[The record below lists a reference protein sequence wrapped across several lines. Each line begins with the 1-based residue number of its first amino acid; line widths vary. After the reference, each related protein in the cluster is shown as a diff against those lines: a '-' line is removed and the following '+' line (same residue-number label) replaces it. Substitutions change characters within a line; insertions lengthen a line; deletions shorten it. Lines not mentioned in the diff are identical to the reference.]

1 MAIVYAHIR
10 KDTDQIFY
18 IGIGKKKERAHSQAG
33 RNKHWKWIV
42 NKVGYKV
49 DIFKEDGSQ
58 KKFKELF
65 KLNNLNDSY
74 YLLLTNGSDERGFTL
89 EQFEKLHNYIIS
101 ALHTMLSFEEYLP
114 EIIKNR

>member
-1 MAIVYAHIR
+1 MFDKYINENGEYFGVAKVSS
-10 KDTDQIFY
+10 IFANRL
-18 IGIGKKKERAHSQAG
+18 IPKTEFSEF
-33 RNKHWKWIV
+33 
-42 NKVGYKV
+42 

-74 YLLLTNGSDERGFTL
+74 YLLLTNGNDERGFTL